1 MSLTNT
7 IAKEYSVS
15 PFEILKQDSDEVIM
29 LINYILESREEENT
43 SKTPADK
50 SNKKEKRIRV
60 NDKTASGGWF

>member
-7 IAKEYSVS
+7 IAKEYNVS

-43 SKTPADK
+43 SKTVKA
-50 SNKKEKRIRV
+50 
-60 NDKTASGGWF
+60 